1 MVMPDRGSVACAVAS
16 ILPSVADSC
25 FSAARNTEA
34 WIAPKFGKT
43 RTEYYYLVMAG
54 MNATRTIHVVDDD
67 PAMRDSLRMLLEAS
81 GFVVRVFD
89 SASALLTVSPGGI
102 GCVLTDVRMPD
113 IDGIALLRRLRDL
126 GCRLP
131 VIVMTGQGDIAI
143 AVQAMKAGA
152 VDFLEKPFGDDAL
165 FEAIGR
171 ALEQSERLREI
182 AALSE
187 SAASRLA
194 MLTPRERE
202 VFDLLVSGLPNKAIA
217 NSLGA
222 SPRTIE
228 VHRARVFEK
237 LKANNLPDL
246 VRLVLAAEGGG

>member
-1 MVMPDRGSVACAVAS
+1 MDQCEIRYDAYGLLRSGGRMS
-16 ILPSVADSC
+16 
-25 FSAARNTEA
+25 
-34 WIAPKFGKT
+34 
-43 RTEYYYLVMAG
+43 
-54 MNATRTIHVVDDD
+54 ATRTVHVVDDD
-67 PAMRDSLRMLLEAS
+67 PAMRDSLRLLLEAS
-81 GFVVRVFD
+81 GFVVRTFD
-89 SASALLTVSPGGI
+89 SAGALLGASPTGL

-113 IDGIALLRRLRDL
+113 IDGLALLRRLREE
-126 GCRLP
+126 GNSLP

-152 VDFLEKPFGDDAL
+152 VDFLEKPFEDTSL

-182 AALSE
+182 AATSE
-187 SAASRLA
+187 DAASRLA
-194 MLTPRERE
+194 ALTPRERE

-217 NSLGA
+217 NTLGA

-237 LKANNLPDL
+237 LRANSLPDL
-246 VRLVLAAEGGG
+246 VRLLLAAEPGSG